1 MQALD
6 LASVLYEM
14 LGLLVA
20 LGLGVSIG
28 RARERETTL
37 DTIDIIDRMRD
48 DDRF

>member
-6 LASVLYEM
+6 LARVLYEM
-14 LGLLVA
+14 LGLLAA

-37 DTIDIIDRMRD
+37 DIIDRMRD

>member
-6 LASVLYEM
+6 LARVLYEM

-37 DTIDIIDRMRD
+37 DAIDIIERMHD

>member
-6 LASVLYEM
+6 LARVLYEM
-14 LGLLVA
+14 FGLLAA
-20 LGLGVSIG
+20 LGLGVWIG

-37 DTIDIIDRMRD
+37 DAIDIIDRMRD

>member
-6 LASVLYEM
+6 VARAAFDAIWF
-14 LGLLVA
+14 LVA

-37 DTIDIIDRMRD
+37 DAIDIIERMHD
-48 DDRF
+48 GDRF

>member
-6 LASVLYEM
+6 LARVLYEM
-14 LGLLVA
+14 LGLLAA

-37 DTIDIIDRMRD
+37 DAIDIIDRMRD